1 MASSSEPGNPGA
13 QKEIKM
19 LKRMLLFVTSAMLV
33 FALTGPAFAASA
45 PADSA
50 NAPST
55 QHVKK
60 AVKKPARKHGKH
72 HKGKAKTTQAKADS
86 ASK

>member
-1 MASSSEPGNPGA
+1 
-13 QKEIKM
+13 M
-19 LKRMLLFVTSAMLV
+19 LKRMLLCVTSAMLV
-33 FALTGPAFAASA
+33 FALAAPAFAAAA

-55 QHVKK
+55 HHVKK

-72 HKGKAKTTQAKADS
+72 HKGTAKTSQAKPDS
-86 ASK
+86 GASK